1 MKAVKKDIAVLMLSC
16 PDQKGIVAEISTFI
30 YHNNGNI
37 LHSEQHTDGES
48 GTFFMRVEWELDGFQ
63 IPVERISEA
72 FSFIAAKFRMDYQI
86 RLSTERTRMAIMVSR
101 LDHCLY
107 DLLLRHKAGEY
118 HADIALILSNHE
130 DLSPV
135 ADYFGIPFRVFPIN
149 ADNREQLEPQEIT
162 FLKENRID
170 LVVLARYMQILS
182 PRFVEAFPSQVINIH
197 HSFLPA
203 FVGAKPYHQAF
214 QRGVKLIGATSH
226 YVTEVLD
233 NGPIIE
239 QDVAEITHRDSVED
253 LIRKGKDLE
262 KLVLSRA
269 VKRHLQHKT
278 LVYQNRTVVFH

>member
-1 MKAVKKDIAVLMLSC
+1 MTKIKDTAVLLLSC
-16 PDQKGIVAEISTFI
+16 PDQKGVVAEISTFI
-30 YHNNGNI
+30 YHYNGNI
-37 LHSEQHTDGES
+37 LHSEQHTDYNAGI
-48 GTFFMRVEWELDGFQ
+48 FFMRVEWELEGFQ
-63 IPVERISEA
+63 IPRDKISEA
-72 FSFIAAKFRMDYQI
+72 FSFIAGKFKMDYRI
-86 RLSTERTRMAIMVSR
+86 RYSVERTKMAVMVSK

-118 HADIALILSNHE
+118 HADIVAIVSNHE
-130 DLSPV
+130 DLKSV
-135 ADYFGIPFRVFPIN
+135 ADYFGIPFQSYPIT
-149 ADNREQLEPQEIT
+149 AANREELEPKEIA
-162 FLKENRID
+162 FIRDSGAD

-182 PRFVEAFPSQVINIH
+182 PQFVEAFPYRIINIH

-214 QRGVKLIGATSH
+214 ERGVKLIGATSH

-239 QDVAEITHRDSVED
+239 QDVAQITHRDSVDD
-253 LIRKGKDLE
+253 LVRTGKDLE

-278 LVYQNRTVVFH
+278 LVYNNRTVVFH